1 MTMGP
6 EDDSESKLY
15 YTVNG
20 MTGMVWS
27 DLRSFT
33 LETLDEPEA
42 ADHYCDHLP
51 FLEGTLSF
59 TLKDPYISR
68 KLLRPVRR
76 WSRKKAQ
83 QKKRK
88 LAKEKKD
95 GLLHKET

>member
-1 MTMGP
+1 MGP
-6 EDDSESKLY
+6 EETNAGKLY
-15 YTVNG
+15 AVNG

-27 DLRSFT
+27 GLHSFT
-33 LETLDEPEA
+33 LETLDESA
-42 ADHYCDHLP
+42 VVDHYCDHLP
-51 FLEGTLSF
+51 FLEGALSF

-88 LAKEKKD
+88 LAKEKKH
-95 GLLHKET
+95 GILHTEA